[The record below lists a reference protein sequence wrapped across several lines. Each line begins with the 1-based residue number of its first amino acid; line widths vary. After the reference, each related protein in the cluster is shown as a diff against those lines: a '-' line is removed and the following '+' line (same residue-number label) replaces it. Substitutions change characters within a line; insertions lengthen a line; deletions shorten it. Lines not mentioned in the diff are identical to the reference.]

1 MELLQGLIDLFVHLD
16 QYLSSF
22 VQAYGSWV
30 YALLFLVIF
39 AETGLVI
46 MPFLPGDSLLFVA
59 GTLAGV
65 AAMDVWLLTPLLI
78 LAAILGDNTNY
89 WIGRFFGKRL
99 SHSRLVKPEYLEK
112 TRLFYQRHG
121 GKAVIFARFFPILRT
136 FAPFGA
142 GLGQMRYR
150 RFLSFSVIGALAWVG
165 SFVLSGYFFG
175 NIPTVKDNLMLLI
188 VGIIVISLLPALREL
203 IRYRKSTA

>member
-1 MELLQGLIDLFVHLD
+1 MELLQGLIDLFLHLD

-78 LAAILGDNTNY
+78 LAAILGVFRKN
-89 WIGRFFGKRL
+89 
-99 SHSRLVKPEYLEK
+99 P
-112 TRLFYQRHG
+112 
-121 GKAVIFARFFPILRT
+121 A
-136 FAPFGA
+136 
-142 GLGQMRYR
+142 
-150 RFLSFSVIGALAWVG
+150 FLSTAWRQGGDLCTLFSHPSYFCAVRGRYWPDAL
-165 SFVLSGYFFG
+165 SPLF
-175 NIPTVKDNLMLLI
+175 
-188 VGIIVISLLPALREL
+188 EL
-203 IRYRKSTA
+203 